1 MLTVKLSKEQK
12 EPLVRRVQE
21 YFLDER
27 GEKIGDLAAE
37 FLLDYMTQELGPVIY
52 NQAIQDA
59 VKLVGE
65 KMVSLED
72 DLHSLEKPIKFGR
85 R

>member
-27 GEKIGDLAAE
+27 GEEIGDLAAE
-37 FLLDYMTQELGPVIY
+37 FLLDYMIQELGPVIY

>member
-1 MLTVKLSKEQK
+1 MLTVKLSREQK

-21 YFLDER
+21 YFQDER
-27 GEKIGDLAAE
+27 GEEIGDLAAE
-37 FLLDYMTQELGPVIY
+37 FFLDYMIQELGPVIY

-72 DLHSLEKPIKFGR
+72 DLHSLEKPIRFGR